1 MRDMFD
7 DFLDELRRRQAE
19 QRRKSGESGTAG
31 ESDPAAGTDAGADD
45 QSSTEGS
52 REAKPVSSNGAGSDN
67 GADPGDE
74 DQGIFRGAGYR
85 GPRRP
90 RSVGS
95 DGDMPEIHIGRGWVI
110 LGVTIVVVLILLSL
124 FFSVG
129 VGLWTDAIWYQSVG
143 YVNVFW
149 TQVGSE
155 IGLFALGAIG
165 GFLFLLFNLWLPGR
179 VIPKGEMRRFS
190 LDDFLDRFNLDRYA
204 GGYGGGSFGAP
215 RRPSS
220 APADIEIPDVARPVF
235 WALIGLSALIALGL
249 GGLMA
254 ASWQTVQLFAH
265 RVPFAQNDPTFGL
278 NIGFYVFELPF
289 YRLLQSFA
297 NTLLLLSIVLV
308 GARYAVAVISGAS
321 MSTAARVHFGVI
333 VMLFLVTIAIGFQ
346 LDRYS
351 LVYSDQS
358 GIFQGASYTDVNARF
373 LAINVMTVLAAFAG
387 TLFLVFC
394 CTRWW
399 VPLTLTIVL
408 WIGAYVALDF
418 AYPLITQRI
427 AVDPNQQG
435 QETPYI
441 QNNID
446 MTRLGFNL
454 NGWSSVPYQPGTS
467 ISQTSL
473 ANEQSTIQNL
483 RLWDYRPLGP
493 TLDNM
498 QLLRN
503 YYSFGDV
510 DTDRYTFTDPAA
522 CAPNPA
528 PCVRQVMLAGRELDP
543 SKVSNLNNG
552 NSSWV
557 NQHLVYTHGI
567 GLAML
572 PVDEVVR
579 SNTGQ
584 SANPLLVIQNVPPVS
599 SPGAPVVTQPR
610 IYFGTQT
617 SADYVIVG
625 GGTQEF
631 DYPSATASGDQYYT
645 WTGSTGIK
653 LDTPLTKLLFAARFG
668 DLNLLISN
676 QISGSSQLLMRR
688 SIQDRVQA
696 IAPYLRYD
704 KDPYLVIT
712 STGRLVYILDAYTT
726 TSAYPDA
733 NDFIPSSDSTV
744 TGLAGDP
751 FNYVR
756 NSVKVVMD
764 AYDGSMTF
772 YVADPNDPI
781 IQAWQGVFPTVYHP
795 ISEMP
800 SDLKAHLRYPEDLF
814 DAQTSQFE
822 KYHVTDPGV
831 FYQGNDVWQV
841 ARNAGTSGS
850 NGPQQ
855 LGLEAYYVEMQA
867 PGQTD
872 VQNSEF
878 LLLQPM
884 VPNGRPNMISWV
896 AAHNDPSTYGSVSV
910 YDFPRDS
917 TIYGPAQMSA
927 LILQN
932 PVISQQVTLW
942 SQQGS
947 TVIMGNLLVV
957 PLQDS
962 ILYVQPV
969 YMSSNTNPLPVLQ
982 KVIVATPSQI
992 VWGDTLQG
1000 ALTALV
1006 SGNGQSPGSSPSPGT
1021 SSGSSPS
1028 PSIAPTPSGG
1038 APTAGPS
1045 IAVGGSTQQLIAEA
1059 NQHYALAQQA
1069 LRNGDLATYQ
1079 SEMNIVGQILSQLQ
1093 TVVGTPAPS
1102 GN

>member
-1 MRDMFD
+1 
-7 DFLDELRRRQAE
+7 
-19 QRRKSGESGTAG
+19 
-31 ESDPAAGTDAGADD
+31 
-45 QSSTEGS
+45 
-52 REAKPVSSNGAGSDN
+52 
-67 GADPGDE
+67 
-74 DQGIFRGAGYR
+74 
-85 GPRRP
+85 
-90 RSVGS
+90 
-95 DGDMPEIHIGRGWVI
+95 
-110 LGVTIVVVLILLSL
+110 
-124 FFSVG
+124 
-129 VGLWTDAIWYQSVG
+129 
-143 YVNVFW
+143 
-149 TQVGSE
+149 
-155 IGLFALGAIG
+155 
-165 GFLFLLFNLWLPGR
+165 
-179 VIPKGEMRRFS
+179 
-190 LDDFLDRFNLDRYA
+190 
-204 GGYGGGSFGAP
+204 
-215 RRPSS
+215 
-220 APADIEIPDVARPVF
+220 
-235 WALIGLSALIALGL
+235 
-249 GGLMA
+249 
-254 ASWQTVQLFAH
+254 
-265 RVPFAQNDPTFGL
+265 
-278 NIGFYVFELPF
+278 
-289 YRLLQSFA
+289 
-297 NTLLLLSIVLV
+297 
-308 GARYAVAVISGAS
+308 
-321 MSTAARVHFGVI
+321 
-333 VMLFLVTIAIGFQ
+333 
-346 LDRYS
+346 
-351 LVYSDQS
+351 
-358 GIFQGASYTDVNARF
+358 
-373 LAINVMTVLAAFAG
+373 
-387 TLFLVFC
+387 
-394 CTRWW
+394 
-399 VPLTLTIVL
+399 
-408 WIGAYVALDF
+408 
-418 AYPLITQRI
+418 
-427 AVDPNQQG
+427 
-435 QETPYI
+435 
-441 QNNID
+441 
-446 MTRLGFNL
+446 
-454 NGWSSVPYQPGTS
+454 
-467 ISQTSL
+467 
-473 ANEQSTIQNL
+473 
-483 RLWDYRPLGP
+483 
-493 TLDNM
+493 M

-503 YYSFGDV
+503 YYSFGQV
-510 DTDRYTFTDPAA
+510 DTDRYTFTDAAA

-543 SKVSNLNNG
+543 TKVADLNNG

-610 IYFGTQT
+610 IYFGTET
-617 SADYVIVG
+617 SDYVIVG

-631 DYPSATASGDQYYT
+631 DYPSASTLGDAT
-645 WTGSTGIK
+645 NSWTGTTGIK
-653 LDTPLTKLLFAARFG
+653 LDTLLTKVLFAARFG

-676 QISGSSQLLMRR
+676 QINGNSQLLMNR
-688 SIQDRVQA
+688 SIQQRVQA

-704 KDPYLVIT
+704 KDPYMVVT
-712 STGRLVYILDAYTT
+712 ATGQLDYILDAYTT
-726 TSAYPDA
+726 TGAYPDA
-733 NDFIPSSDSTV
+733 NTFNPGSDPTV

-756 NSVKVVMD
+756 NSVKVVMN
-764 AYDGSMTF
+764 AYDGTMTF

-781 IQAWQGVFPTVYHP
+781 IKAWEGVFPNVYHP
-795 ISEMP
+795 L
-800 SDLKAHLRYPEDLF
+800 SDMSADLQAHLRYPEDLF
-814 DAQTSQFE
+814 DAQTSQYE

-831 FYQGNDVWQV
+831 FYQGNNVWQV

-855 LGLEAYYVEMQA
+855 LGLEAYYVEMQD
-867 PGQTD
+867 PGQASST
-872 VQNSEF
+872 NSEF

-896 AAHNDPSTYGSVSV
+896 AAHNDPASYGQVTV
-910 YDFPRDS
+910 YDFPSSS

>member
-19 QRRKSGESGTAG
+19 QRRASGEPGAED
-31 ESDPAAGTDAGADD
+31 ESDPTTGADAQAD
-45 QSSTEGS
+45 DHSSSEGP
-52 REAKPVSSNGAGSDN
+52 REETPVSSNEPDSNN
-67 GADPGDE
+67 GADRGDE
-74 DQGIFRGAGYR
+74 GPGIFRGGGYR

-95 DGDMPEIHIGRGWVI
+95 DGDLPEIHVGRGWVI
-110 LGVTIVVVLILLSL
+110 FGISVLVVLILLSL

-143 YVNVFW
+143 YASVFW
-149 TQVGSE
+149 TQLTSQV
-155 IGLFALGAIG
+155 GLFAFG
-165 GFLFLLFNLWLPGR
+165 GLVAFGIFWVNLWLTGR
-179 VIPKGEMRRFS
+179 LIPKGEMRRFS
-190 LDDFLDRFNLDRYA
+190 LDDFLDRFNVDRYTGA
-204 GGYGGGSFGAP
+204 YGNGPFGAA
-215 RRPSS
+215 RRPGSGQTDVEM
-220 APADIEIPDVARPVF
+220 PDIARPVF
-235 WALIGLSALIALGL
+235 WVLLGLGALIALGL

-254 ASWQTVQLFAH
+254 SSWQTVQLYAH
-265 RVPFAQNDPTFGL
+265 RVPFAQSDPTFGL

-289 YRLLQSFA
+289 YRLLQSFV
-297 NTLLLLSIVLV
+297 NTVLLLSIVMV
-308 GARYAVAVISGAS
+308 GVRYLIAVISGAS
-321 MSTAARVHFGVI
+321 MPTAARTHVGVLM
-333 VMLFLVTIAIGFQ
+333 MLFLVSIAVGFQ

-351 LVYSDQS
+351 LVYGDQS
-358 GIFQGASYTDVNARF
+358 GIFQGVSYTDANARF

-387 TLFLVFC
+387 TLFLLFC
-394 CTRWW
+394 VTRWW
-399 VPLTLTIVL
+399 VPLTLTVVV
-408 WIGAYVALDF
+408 WMGAYVALDF

-454 NGWSSVPYQPGTS
+454 DGWTTSAYQPGTS
-467 ISQTSL
+467 ISQSSL

-483 RLWDYRPLGP
+483 RLWDYRPLQP
-493 TLDNM
+493 TLGNM
-498 QLLRN
+498 QLIRN

-510 DTDRYTFTDPAA
+510 DTDRYVFTDAAA
-522 CAPNPA
+522 CTPNPA

-543 SKVSNLNNG
+543 SKVADLNNG

-572 PVDEVVR
+572 PVNEVVR
-579 SNTGQ
+579 SSTGQ

-617 SADYVIVG
+617 TADYVIVG

-631 DYPSATASGDQYYT
+631 DYPSATTTGDAYNS
-645 WTGSTGIK
+645 WTGTTGIK
-653 LDTPLTKLLFAARFG
+653 LDTALTKLLFAARFG

-676 QISGSSQLLMRR
+676 QVSGNSQLLMRR
-688 SIQDRVQA
+688 SIQERVQE

-704 KDPYLVIT
+704 KDPYLVVT
-712 STGRLVYILDAYTT
+712 SSGRLVYMLDAYTT
-726 TSAYPDA
+726 TAALPDA
-733 NDFIPSSDSTV
+733 NNYDPSSDP
-744 TGLAGDP
+744 TGSGVAGDP
-751 FNYVR
+751 FNYIR

-764 AYDGSMTF
+764 AYDGTMSF
-772 YVADPNDPI
+772 YVADPTDPI
-781 IQAWQGVFPTVYHP
+781 IQAWEGVFPTVYQP
-795 ISEMP
+795 LTDMP
-800 SDLKAHLRYPEDLF
+800 SDLQAHLRYPEDLF
-814 DAQTSQFE
+814 DTQTTQFE

-841 ARNAGTSGS
+841 ARNSGTSTG

-872 VQNSEF
+872 VSNSEF

-884 VPNGRPNMISWV
+884 VPSGRPNMISWV
-896 AAHNDPSTYGSVSV
+896 AAHNDPASYGKVSV

-932 PVISQQVTLW
+932 PVVSQQVTLW

-947 TVIMGNLLVV
+947 TVTMGNLLVV

-982 KVIVATPSQI
+982 KVIVATPAQI
-992 VWGDTLQG
+992 VWGDTLQA

-1006 SGNGQSPGSSPSPGT
+1006 SGGGQTPGGSPAPGSSPGVTPSPGVT
-1021 SSGSSPS
+1021 STPAGS
-1028 PSIAPTPSGG
+1028 PTP
-1038 APTAGPS
+1038 GPS
-1045 IAVGGSTQQLIAEA
+1045 VTLSGTAQQLIAQA
-1059 NQHYALAQQA
+1059 NQHYLAAQQA
-1069 LRNGDLATYQ
+1069 LNNHDLGTYQ
-1079 SEMNIVGQILSQLQ
+1079 KEMDIVGQILTQLQ
-1093 TVVGTPAPS
+1093 NVLGTPVP
-1102 GN
+1102 

>member
-1 MRDMFD
+1 M
-7 DFLDELRRRQAE
+7 
-19 QRRKSGESGTAG
+19 
-31 ESDPAAGTDAGADD
+31 
-45 QSSTEGS
+45 
-52 REAKPVSSNGAGSDN
+52 
-67 GADPGDE
+67 
-74 DQGIFRGAGYR
+74 
-85 GPRRP
+85 
-90 RSVGS
+90 
-95 DGDMPEIHIGRGWVI
+95 
-110 LGVTIVVVLILLSL
+110 
-124 FFSVG
+124 
-129 VGLWTDAIWYQSVG
+129 
-143 YVNVFW
+143 
-149 TQVGSE
+149 
-155 IGLFALGAIG
+155 
-165 GFLFLLFNLWLPGR
+165 
-179 VIPKGEMRRFS
+179 
-190 LDDFLDRFNLDRYA
+190 
-204 GGYGGGSFGAP
+204 
-215 RRPSS
+215 
-220 APADIEIPDVARPVF
+220 
-235 WALIGLSALIALGL
+235 
-249 GGLMA
+249 
-254 ASWQTVQLFAH
+254 
-265 RVPFAQNDPTFGL
+265 
-278 NIGFYVFELPF
+278 
-289 YRLLQSFA
+289 
-297 NTLLLLSIVLV
+297 
-308 GARYAVAVISGAS
+308 
-321 MSTAARVHFGVI
+321 
-333 VMLFLVTIAIGFQ
+333 
-346 LDRYS
+346 
-351 LVYSDQS
+351 
-358 GIFQGASYTDVNARF
+358 
-373 LAINVMTVLAAFAG
+373 
-387 TLFLVFC
+387 
-394 CTRWW
+394 
-399 VPLTLTIVL
+399 
-408 WIGAYVALDF
+408 
-418 AYPLITQRI
+418 
-427 AVDPNQQG
+427 
-435 QETPYI
+435 
-441 QNNID
+441 
-446 MTRLGFNL
+446 
-454 NGWSSVPYQPGTS
+454 PYQPGTS

-781 IQAWQGVFPTVYHP
+781 IQSWQGVFPTVYHP

-957 PLQDS
+957 TLQDS

>member
-1 MRDMFD
+1 
-7 DFLDELRRRQAE
+7 
-19 QRRKSGESGTAG
+19 
-31 ESDPAAGTDAGADD
+31 
-45 QSSTEGS
+45 
-52 REAKPVSSNGAGSDN
+52 
-67 GADPGDE
+67 
-74 DQGIFRGAGYR
+74 
-85 GPRRP
+85 
-90 RSVGS
+90 
-95 DGDMPEIHIGRGWVI
+95 
-110 LGVTIVVVLILLSL
+110 
-124 FFSVG
+124 
-129 VGLWTDAIWYQSVG
+129 
-143 YVNVFW
+143 
-149 TQVGSE
+149 
-155 IGLFALGAIG
+155 
-165 GFLFLLFNLWLPGR
+165 
-179 VIPKGEMRRFS
+179 
-190 LDDFLDRFNLDRYA
+190 
-204 GGYGGGSFGAP
+204 
-215 RRPSS
+215 
-220 APADIEIPDVARPVF
+220 
-235 WALIGLSALIALGL
+235 
-249 GGLMA
+249 
-254 ASWQTVQLFAH
+254 
-265 RVPFAQNDPTFGL
+265 
-278 NIGFYVFELPF
+278 
-289 YRLLQSFA
+289 
-297 NTLLLLSIVLV
+297 
-308 GARYAVAVISGAS
+308 
-321 MSTAARVHFGVI
+321 
-333 VMLFLVTIAIGFQ
+333 
-346 LDRYS
+346 
-351 LVYSDQS
+351 
-358 GIFQGASYTDVNARF
+358 
-373 LAINVMTVLAAFAG
+373 
-387 TLFLVFC
+387 
-394 CTRWW
+394 
-399 VPLTLTIVL
+399 
-408 WIGAYVALDF
+408 
-418 AYPLITQRI
+418 
-427 AVDPNQQG
+427 
-435 QETPYI
+435 
-441 QNNID
+441 
-446 MTRLGFNL
+446 
-454 NGWSSVPYQPGTS
+454 
-467 ISQTSL
+467 
-473 ANEQSTIQNL
+473 
-483 RLWDYRPLGP
+483 
-493 TLDNM
+493 
-498 QLLRN
+498 
-503 YYSFGDV
+503 
-510 DTDRYTFTDPAA
+510 
-522 CAPNPA
+522 
-528 PCVRQVMLAGRELDP
+528 MLAGRELDP

-610 IYFGTQT
+610 IYFGTET
-617 SADYVIVG
+617 SDYVIVG

-631 DYPSATASGDQYYT
+631 DYPSASTLGDAT
-645 WTGSTGIK
+645 NSWTGTTGIK
-653 LDTPLTKLLFAARFG
+653 LDTLLTKVLFAARFG

-676 QISGSSQLLMRR
+676 QINGNSQLLMNR
-688 SIQDRVQA
+688 SIQQRVQA

-704 KDPYLVIT
+704 KDPYMVVT
-712 STGRLVYILDAYTT
+712 ATGQLDYILDAYTT
-726 TSAYPDA
+726 TGAYPDA
-733 NDFIPSSDSTV
+733 NTFNPGSDPTV

-756 NSVKVVMD
+756 NSVKVVMN
-764 AYDGSMTF
+764 AYDGTMTF

-781 IQAWQGVFPTVYHP
+781 IKAWEGVFPNVYHP
-795 ISEMP
+795 L
-800 SDLKAHLRYPEDLF
+800 SDMSADLQAHLRYPEDLF
-814 DAQTSQFE
+814 DAQTSQYE

-831 FYQGNDVWQV
+831 FYQGNNVWQV

-855 LGLEAYYVEMQA
+855 LGLEAYYVEMQD
-867 PGQTD
+867 PGQASST
-872 VQNSEF
+872 NSEF

-896 AAHNDPSTYGSVSV
+896 AAHNDPASYGQVTV
-910 YDFPRDS
+910 YDFPSSS

-969 YMSSNTNPLPVLQ
+969 YMSSNSNPLPVLQ